1 MRRMKIA
8 RHFRNASFLPQ
19 VKERPEGG
27 MGTGNLKTLTQRI
40 LSPAGITLNGD
51 SPWDLQV
58 KDELFYHRVLSEGS
72 LGLGESYMDGWWE
85 CEELDTF
92 FAKLIPTDP
101 EAKLKKNLR
110 FLLYTLGAV
119 ILNPGRKSHAL
130 QIGERHYDKGN
141 ELFKNMLDKRMV
153 YSCGYWKDAH
163 NLDEAQEAKLE
174 LVCRKLGLKAGD
186 RVLDIGCGWVSFA
199 KYAAEKYD
207 VEVVG
212 ITVSKEQ
219 LSLGQELC
227 RGLPVEL
234 RLQDYRDIEGRFD
247 RIVSVG
253 MFEHVGYK
261 NYRAYME
268 KARQCLKDGGLFL
281 LQCIGSN
288 ISHVAGDPWLE
299 RYIFPNSLIPSLKQM
314 TTSLEGLFTVED
326 LDNFGFYYDATL
338 MSWFKNFNNNW
349 DKLKGLYGERF
360 YRMWKYYLL
369 SCAGAFR
376 CRWLQVWQFVLSPRG
391 VPGGYEQ
398 IC

>member
-1 MRRMKIA
+1 V
-8 RHFRNASFLPQ
+8 NTNFLPQ
-19 VKERPEGG
+19 HKERVVE
-27 MGTGNLKTLTQRI
+27 GTGTDNFKNITQKI

-51 SPWDLQV
+51 RPWDLQV
-58 KDELFYHRVLSEGS
+58 RDDRFYRRVLNEGS

-92 FAKLIPTDP
+92 FAKIVPTDP

-110 FLLYTLGAV
+110 LLFHILGV
-119 ILNPGRKSHAL
+119 TMLNPGRKSYAF

-174 LVCRKLGLKAGD
+174 LICRKLGLKAGD
-186 RVLDIGCGWVSFA
+186 RILDIGCGWGSFA

-212 ITVSKEQ
+212 ITVSNEQ

-234 RLQDYRDIEGRFD
+234 RLQDYRDVNERFD
-247 RIVSVG
+247 HIVSVG
-253 MFEHVGYK
+253 MFEHVGFK
-261 NYRAYME
+261 NYLTYME
-268 KARQCLKDGGLFL
+268 KAHQCLKDNGLFL
-281 LQCIGSN
+281 LHCIGSDV
-288 ISHVAGDPWLE
+288 SHVAGDPWLDK
-299 RYIFPNSLIPSLKQM
+299 YIFPNSLIPSLKQI
-314 TTSLEGLFTVED
+314 TTSLEGLFTVEN
-326 LDNFGFYYDATL
+326 LHNFGFYYDATL
-338 MSWFKNFNNNW
+338 MSWFKNFNNSW
-349 DKLKGLYGERF
+349 DKLKALYGERF

-369 SCAGAFR
+369 SSAGTFR
-376 CRWLQVWQFVLSPRG
+376 CRGMQVWQFVLSKKG
-391 VPGGYEQ
+391 IPGGYGP
-398 IC
+398 